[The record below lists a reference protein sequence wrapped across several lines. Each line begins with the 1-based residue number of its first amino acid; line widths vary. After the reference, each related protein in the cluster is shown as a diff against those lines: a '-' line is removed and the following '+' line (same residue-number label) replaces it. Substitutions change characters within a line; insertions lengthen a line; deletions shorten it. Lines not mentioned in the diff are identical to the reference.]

1 MTGDEARLRQVLD
14 NLLANTRT
22 HTPAG
27 TPAPGGGATSVI
39 ALPLGEAPLV
49 S

>member
-1 MTGDEARLRQVLD
+1 VALAVFERFYRADNSRAR
-14 NLLANTRT
+14 ASC
-22 HTPAG
+22 
-27 TPAPGGGATSVI
+27 GATFVI